1 MGRGLLYLFEY
12 MVSPMDARTLLRDA
26 RRRVGLTQA
35 QLAELSGT
43 SQATLSAY
51 ERGSKT
57 PSADTL
63 ARVLAAAGVRLTTA
77 PATRP
82 VRTPSA
88 AALHH
93 AARGLND
100 VIELAAQLPT
110 RHRPALVFP
119 RLPTTS
125 GRS

>member
-1 MGRGLLYLFEY
+1 MDPGVLLCN
-12 MVSPMDARTLLRDA
+12 A
-26 RRRVGLTQA
+26 RRRAGLTQT
-35 QLAELSGT
+35 QLAENSGT

-51 ERGSKT
+51 ERGAKV

-82 VRTPSA
+82 VRTPGA
-88 AALHH
+88 AALKRTS
-93 AARGLND
+93 RGLAD

-110 RHRPALVFP
+110 RHRRVLSFP

>member
-1 MGRGLLYLFEY
+1 
-12 MVSPMDARTLLRDA
+12 MDPGALLRAA
-26 RRRVGLTQA
+26 RRRAGLTQA
-35 QLAELSGT
+35 ELAELSST

-51 ERGSKT
+51 ERGGKT

-63 ARVLAAAGVRLTTA
+63 ARVLAATGMRLTTA

-82 VRTPSA
+82 VRTPGA

-93 AARGLND
+93 AARGLGD

-110 RHRPALVFP
+110 RHRAALAFP

>member
-1 MGRGLLYLFEY
+1 
-12 MVSPMDARTLLRDA
+12 MDAGSLLRDA
-26 RRRVGLTQA
+26 RRHARLTQTE
-35 QLAELSGT
+35 LAALSGT

-63 ARVLAAAGVRLTTA
+63 ARVLAATGVRLATV
-77 PATRP
+77 PATRR
-82 VRTPSA
+82 VRTPSQ
-88 AALHH
+88 AALQR

-100 VIELAAQLPT
+100 VIELASQLPT
-110 RHRPALVFP
+110 QHGPALAFP
-119 RLPTTS
+119 RLPTAA

>member
-1 MGRGLLYLFEY
+1 
-12 MVSPMDARTLLRDA
+12 MDAGTLLREA
-26 RRRVGLTQA
+26 RRRAGLTQA
-35 QLAELSGT
+35 ELAGLSGT

-51 ERGSKT
+51 ERGGKT

-63 ARVLAAAGVRLTTA
+63 ARVLAAAGARLVTV

-88 AALHH
+88 AALRG
-93 AARGLND
+93 AGRGLND
-100 VIELAAQLPT
+100 VVELAAQLPT
-110 RHRPALVFP
+110 RHRATLAFP
-119 RLPTTS
+119 RLPTAP

>member
-1 MGRGLLYLFEY
+1 
-12 MVSPMDARTLLRDA
+12 MDAGALIRDA
-26 RRRVGLTQA
+26 RGRAGLTQA
-35 QLAELSGT
+35 ELAELSGT
-43 SQATLSAY
+43 SQATLCAY
-51 ERGSKT
+51 ERGGKT

-63 ARVLAAAGVRLTTA
+63 ARVLAAAGMRLATA

-88 AALHH
+88 AALRS

-110 RHRPALVFP
+110 RHRRTLGFP
-119 RLPTTS
+119 RLPTPS
-125 GRS
+125 GGS

>member
-1 MGRGLLYLFEY
+1 
-12 MVSPMDARTLLRDA
+12 MDTGALLRDA
-26 RRRVGLTQA
+26 RRRAGLTQA
-35 QLAELSGT
+35 ELARLSGT

-51 ERGSKT
+51 ERGGKT

-63 ARVLAAAGVRLTTA
+63 ARVLAAAGARLATV

-88 AALHH
+88 AALRG
-93 AARGLND
+93 AARGLNE

-110 RHRPALVFP
+110 RHGRALTFP
-119 RLPTTS
+119 RLPIRAT
-125 GRS
+125 RP

>member
-1 MGRGLLYLFEY
+1 
-12 MVSPMDARTLLRDA
+12 MDAGSLLRDA
-26 RRRVGLTQA
+26 RRRAELTQTE
-35 QLAELSGT
+35 LAELSGT

-63 ARVLAAAGVRLTTA
+63 ARVLAAAGVRLVA
-77 PATRP
+77 VPATRP
-82 VRTPSA
+82 VRIPGA
-88 AALHH
+88 AALQHV
-93 AARGLND
+93 ARGLDD

-110 RHRPALVFP
+110 RHRRALSFP
-119 RLPTTS
+119 RLPTTV

>member
-1 MGRGLLYLFEY
+1 M
-12 MVSPMDARTLLRDA
+12 SPPTDAATLLRDA
-26 RRRVGLTQA
+26 RRRAGLTQA
-35 QLAELSGT
+35 ALAELSGT
-43 SQATLSAY
+43 SQATVSAY

-88 AALHH
+88 AAAQR
-93 AARGLND
+93 AARRLNE
-100 VIELAAQLPT
+100 VIELAAHLPT
-110 RHRPALVFP
+110 RHRPALAFP
-119 RLPTTS
+119 RLPSTS
-125 GRS
+125 ARS

>member
-1 MGRGLLYLFEY
+1 MGPGGLLC
-12 MVSPMDARTLLRDA
+12 DARCRA
-26 RRRVGLTQA
+26 GLTQT
-35 QLAELSGT
+35 QLAERSGT

-51 ERGSKT
+51 ERGGKT

-77 PATRP
+77 PATHP
-82 VRTPSA
+82 VRTPAA
-88 AALHH
+88 AALKRT
-93 AARGLND
+93 ARGLND

-110 RHRPALVFP
+110 RHPPVLSFP